1 MTRRL
6 KDDNGGRVPGL
17 WAGLRQRHLDEIE
30 RGDPRLNPSFTP
42 NLTAAERAELN
53 ARPGSSVSQA
63 RWALARM
70 DEQGWVAASPPSRRE
85 FGATVDA
92 ISWLTDRSVNRIIVY
107 RDDRVEPYVYR

>member
-6 KDDNGGRVPGL
+6 TDDNGCQVPGF
-17 WAGLRQRHLDEIE
+17 WASLRQRHLDEIE
-30 RGDPRLNPSFTP
+30 RGDSRLSPSLTP
-42 NLTAAERAELN
+42 DLTDAERAELN

-63 RWALARM
+63 RSALARM
-70 DEQGWVAASPPSRRE
+70 DEQGWVEASPPSYRE

-92 ISWLTDRSVNRIIVY
+92 IPWLSDRSVNRIIVY